1 MGNPIYYVAH
11 DPLGNTEQQ
20 VAEFDPALLAE
31 AERAG
36 IIFIAVDADGSRTIV
51 PACDV
56 APPES
61 HEGSISLVQPVYVDD
76 RMDAVLGVFDALQTV
91 MFPEAV
97 AMAAADA
104 QAAAPAA
111 DPAQNLLEKLEALR
125 QITLAGESR

>member
-36 IIFIAVDADGSRTIV
+36 IILIAVDADGSRTIV

-61 HEGSISLVQPVYVDD
+61 HDGSISLVQPVYVDD

-104 QAAAPAA
+104 QAAPPAA
-111 DPAQNLLEKLEALR
+111 DPAQNFREKLEALR
-125 QITLAGESR
+125 QITLAGDSR

>member
-36 IIFIAVDADGSRTIV
+36 IIFIAVDAGGSRTIV

-56 APPES
+56 AAPQS

-76 RMDAVLGVFDALQTV
+76 RMDAVLGVFDALQAV
-91 MFPEAV
+91 VFPEAV
-97 AMAAADA
+97 ATVATEAPAAAS
-104 QAAAPAA
+104 AA
-111 DPAQNLLEKLEALR
+111 DPAQNFRDKLEALR
-125 QITLAGESR
+125 QITLAGDSR

>member
-36 IIFIAVDADGSRTIV
+36 IIFIAVDADGSRAIV

-56 APPES
+56 GNGCDRSASGGTGGRPRAELPRQAGSPAPN
-61 HEGSISLVQPVYVDD
+61 HVG
-76 RMDAVLGVFDALQTV
+76 R
-91 MFPEAV
+91 
-97 AMAAADA
+97 
-104 QAAAPAA
+104 
-111 DPAQNLLEKLEALR
+111 
-125 QITLAGESR
+125 

>member
-97 AMAAADA
+97 AMAAADV
-104 QAAAPAA
+104 QAPPPAA
-111 DPAQNLLEKLEALR
+111 DPAQNFREKLEALR
-125 QITLAGESR
+125 QITLAGDSR

>member
-104 QAAAPAA
+104 QAAPPAA
-111 DPAQNLLEKLEALR
+111 DPAQNFREKLEALR
-125 QITLAGESR
+125 QIPLAGDSR

>member
-104 QAAAPAA
+104 QAAPPVA
-111 DPAQNLLEKLEALR
+111 DPAQNFREKLEALR
-125 QITLAGESR
+125 QITLAGDSR

>member
-76 RMDAVLGVFDALQTV
+76 RIDAVLGVFDALQTV

-104 QAAAPAA
+104 QAPPPAA
-111 DPAQNLLEKLEALR
+111 DPAQNFREKLEALR
-125 QITLAGESR
+125 QITLAGDSR